1 MSSYEE
7 LIHLYSTF
15 AQSQYIFH
23 KTDVTKHSHLYPGP
37 SISWAKSVRYIDFHA
52 CSKNVEIFAI
62 SQTIWQRVKCC
73 CSPVLKCFA
82 FGWHFKLDL

>member
-15 AQSQYIFH
+15 TQSQCVFH

-37 SISWAKSVRYIDFHA
+37 SLSWAKSVR
-52 CSKNVEIFAI
+52 
-62 SQTIWQRVKCC
+62 
-73 CSPVLKCFA
+73 
-82 FGWHFKLDL
+82 